1 VAKEAELV
9 GGRRTSLAPLAH
21 ALVENRLLVRNRDT
35 FEVAHEA
42 LLRRPPIAG
51 WLEEQK
57 DALKLR
63 DDVLR
68 EAEEWNSAGRH
79 ADALVRRGARL
90 DSAVDLLGKP
100 GFVATMA
107 PAAEYLAA
115 SRKLA
120 AAGRRRA
127 RLVQAVIYTLL
138 LCIIAGLV
146 GFINQAFLRE
156 QYQWR
161 IVMRPS
167 VLTDTQEKEKAAK
180 PGSDFNECANGCPIM
195 IVVLAGKFMMGSPE
209 SENDRSNDEGP
220 QHEVTI
226 GQPFAVGKTDV
237 TFAEWDKCVA
247 AGGCPNAADSGWG
260 RDDRPVINVTWDE
273 AKIYSAWLAKQ
284 TGKPYRL
291 LTEAEWEYAARAG
304 NSGRYSF
311 GDDEALLGDYAWFS
325 DNSDAK
331 TQPVGTKKPNAFGL
345 YDMHGNVWQWV
356 EDCYNESYSGT
367 PTDGSAVTSK
377 DCGRRA
383 SRGGSWSGDP
393 AILRS
398 ANRNGFTAFYR
409 VGNTGFRVG
418 RMLTR

>member
-1 VAKEAELV
+1 L
-9 GGRRTSLAPLAH
+9 
-21 ALVENRLLVRNRDT
+21 
-35 FEVAHEA
+35 EVAHEA

-68 EAEEWNSAGRH
+68 EAEEWNSGGRH

-100 GFVATMA
+100 DFVAAMA

-127 RLVQAVIYTLL
+127 RLVQAVIYTLFL
-138 LCIIAGLV
+138 SIIAGLV

-167 VLTDTQEKEKAAK
+167 VLTAEQEKETAAK
-180 PGSDFNECANGCPIM
+180 PGSDFKDCRNGCPTM
-195 IVVLAGKFMMGSPE
+195 IVVPPGKFTMGSPV
-209 SENDRSNDEGP
+209 SDKNRNNDEGP
-220 QHEVTI
+220 QREVTI
-226 GQPFAVGKTDV
+226 AQPFAVSRTPV
-237 TFAEWDKCVA
+237 TFAQWDLCVA
-247 AGGCPNAADSGWG
+247 AGACPKADDNGWG
-260 RDDRPVINVTWDE
+260 RDDRPVTNISWDE

-291 LTEAEWEYAARAG
+291 LSEAEWEYAARAG
-304 NSGRYSF
+304 NPGRYSF
-311 GDDEALLGDYAWFS
+311 GDDETQLGEYAWFS
-325 DNSDAK
+325 NNSDSK

-356 EDCYNESYSGT
+356 EDCYEESYAGA
-367 PTDGSAVTSK
+367 PTDGSAVTP
-377 DCGRRA
+377 DVCTRRVL
-383 SRGGSWSGDP
+383 RGGSWSGEPDM
-393 AILRS
+393 LRS
-398 ANRNGFTAFYR
+398 TNRNGFITLFR
-409 VGNTGFRVG
+409 VGNVGFRVG
-418 RMLTR
+418 RTLTP